1 MAIAL
6 SHCASWLPSIAKPWP
21 GVYQGGPRQS
31 ADGPRARPC
40 MGYNLRS
47 MESFLT
53 SAGYGALILFGFLE
67 ACCIPISSEITFGFA
82 GVLAFQGHLSLVL
95 VIIIGTVA
103 ELAGSFT
110 SFSIGRWGGRRLVD
124 RVGKYVLITRSDVD
138 RAERLL
144 AGKGAW
150 AVPVG
155 RMIPVSRA
163 FTSIV
168 AGLIEMPP
176 LRFTVLSLI
185 GTVIYVSA
193 FSAIGYAVG
202 SAWSSVAHD
211 VSVAGYIV
219 VALVVVAIVAFVAIR
234 LRAVRRESREAREGQ
249 PRDGQPHEG
258 QFGAGPAGE
267 PGSAPVPPVPPVSR
281 RAERG
286 SHRADRGD

>member
-1 MAIAL
+1 
-6 SHCASWLPSIAKPWP
+6 
-21 GVYQGGPRQS
+21 
-31 ADGPRARPC
+31 
-40 MGYNLRS
+40 

-82 GVLAFQGHLSLVL
+82 GVLAFQGHLNLIL
-95 VIIIGTVA
+95 VIIIGTLA
-103 ELAGSFT
+103 ELAGSFA
-110 SFSIGRWGGRRLVD
+110 SFSVGRWGGRPLVD
-124 RVGKYVLITRSDVD
+124 RVGKYVLITRTDVD
-138 RAERLL
+138 RAERFL
-144 AGKGAW
+144 AGRGAW

-155 RMIPVSRA
+155 RMIPVIRA

-185 GTVIYVSA
+185 GTVVYVSA

-202 SAWSSVAHD
+202 SAWQSVAHD
-211 VSVAGYIV
+211 VSVIGYVV

-286 SHRADRGD
+286 SHRADRGDRTYSDRSYRG

>member
-1 MAIAL
+1 
-6 SHCASWLPSIAKPWP
+6 
-21 GVYQGGPRQS
+21 
-31 ADGPRARPC
+31 
-40 MGYNLRS
+40 MGYNWRP

-110 SFSIGRWGGRRLVD
+110 SFSIGRWGGRPLVD

-138 RAERLL
+138 RAERFL

-155 RMIPVSRA
+155 RMIPVIRA

-176 LRFTVLSLI
+176 LRFVLLSLV
-185 GTVIYVSA
+185 GTVIYTSA
-193 FSAIGYAVG
+193 FSAIGYALG
-202 SAWSSVAHD
+202 SAWSKVAHD
-211 VSVAGYIV
+211 VSVAGYAIV
-219 VALVVVAIVAFVAIR
+219 AVVVVAIVAFVVIR
-234 LRAVRRESREAREGQ
+234 LRAVRREGQESRDTEQAT
-249 PRDGQPHEG
+249 
-258 QFGAGPAGE
+258 A
-267 PGSAPVPPVPPVSR
+267 APVPPAGPR
-281 RAERG
+281 ERG
-286 SHRADRGD
+286 AHRADRSYTDRSYRG